1 MKKLPLILGGVLV
14 VGILAMLFLKPDVDI
29 QQKVA
34 SGPTKVGFVY
44 LTNPGDH
51 GWTYAHEVGRQ
62 ELQAHFGD
70 KVETSYV
77 ENVPEGPDAARVIRE
92 LAEKGNKERVRSTS
106 HLVFHFYFL
115 LLVARPSPTLASSW
129 CFA

>member
-1 MKKLPLILGGVLV
+1 MKKLFTKLALAG
-14 VGILAMLFLKPDVDI
+14 AMLLARPQYCTGD
-29 QQKVA
+29 
-34 SGPTKVGFVY
+34 PLKVGFVY

-77 ENVPEGPDAARVIRE
+77 KMFLRDQMR
-92 LAEKGNKERVRSTS
+92 
-106 HLVFHFYFL
+106 LVLSASL
-115 LLVARPSPTLASSW
+115 LHKVTR
-129 CFA
+129 